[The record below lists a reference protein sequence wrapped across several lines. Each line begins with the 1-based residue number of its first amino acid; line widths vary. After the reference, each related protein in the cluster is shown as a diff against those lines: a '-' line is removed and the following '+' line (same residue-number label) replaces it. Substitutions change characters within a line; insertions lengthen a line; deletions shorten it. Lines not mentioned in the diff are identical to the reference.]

1 MGSLDG
7 ATNRIV
13 FVPSTDL
20 RCGSTAKYWGEDAE
34 RLLRRCVDDH
44 AETPWAYLAQRELE
58 TVRLATLDLEVRFE
72 EGETLHTEISRK
84 FTREQIASLLERSGL
99 RLECWFT
106 PPNDYFSLTLAR
118 PA

>member
-1 MGSLDG
+1 
-7 ATNRIV
+7 
-13 FVPSTDL
+13 
-20 RCGSTAKYWGEDAE
+20 
-34 RLLRRCVDDH
+34 
-44 AETPWAYLAQRELE
+44 
-58 TVRLATLDLEVRFE
+58 VRAGVASVEGPATLDLEVRFE